1 MKDKYFD
8 EPKYNAAFIR
18 CVDVLAELIEKYA
31 GSFTLWNI
39 DYEYYLLPVMTS
51 ILSPVFSFENN
62 KNRFIGYIDHGC
74 LNRKR
79 VKTKCQKAS

>member
-1 MKDKYFD
+1 MNDKYFD
-8 EPKYNAAFIR
+8 DPEYNAAFIR

-51 ILSPVFSFENN
+51 ITQMGIIL
-62 KNRFIGYIDHGC
+62 
-74 LNRKR
+74 L
-79 VKTKCQKAS
+79 